1 MFGRVG
7 RAIRT
12 QVSAAGNCD
21 GLFFSERLS
30 PESVCSACEKLQ
42 HEFRER
48 VFSPAVTLWVFIAQI
63 LSSDHSCREAVA
75 KLNFWRIARN
85 LKPCSPD
92 TGSYCQARQRLP
104 EQLFLELVRA
114 TGSELA
120 QQADEAWQWLGRV
133 VKVVDGS
140 TITMA
145 DTQANQQEYPQPRSQ
160 AAGVGFPIARIVVV
174 FSLAIGVAVDAVIG
188 PYKGKRTGENNLFRS
203 LLGCFLPGEIAL
215 ADSYYASF
223 WDFALLLE
231 RKVDL
236 VARAH
241 HKRKIDFRTGVR
253 LGRYDQVVTY
263 FKPDQRPAWM
273 DSCLYERLPDSI
285 QIRHLRYW
293 VAQSGFR
300 TRVITLATTLVDAN
314 LYTADELA
322 NLYRRRWQAEL
333 HLRSLKTHLQMDY
346 LRSKKPATVRK
357 EFYTHLLAYNLIRGI
372 MLEAAV
378 AAGVSPHQ
386 LSFKGTLQSLG
397 VFLGIV
403 IADAPHA
410 DRLYAALVWMI
421 STHRVGNRPDRLEPR
436 LIKRRPKP
444 HKLLQEP
451 RSVARNR
458 LRQTSYA

>member
-1 MFGRVG
+1 MFGQLGCAV
-7 RAIRT
+7 RA

-30 PESVCSACEKLQ
+30 PESVRSACEKLQ

-48 VFSPAVTLWVFIAQI
+48 LFSPAVTLWVFLAQV
-63 LSSDHSCREAVA
+63 LSGDHSCREAVA

-85 LKPCSPD
+85 LKPCSTY
-92 TGSYCQARQRLP
+92 TGSYCEARQRLP
-104 EQLFLELVRA
+104 EQLFLELVRS

-120 QQADEAWQWLGRV
+120 QQAEDAWQWLGRV

-145 DTQANQQEYPQPRSQ
+145 DTQANQQQYPQPRTQ
-160 AAGVGFPIARIVVV
+160 TAGVGFPIARIVVV
-174 FSLAIGVAVDAVIG
+174 FSLAIGVVVDAAIG

-203 LLGCFLPGEIAL
+203 LLECFLPGEIAL

-231 RKVDL
+231 HQVDL
-236 VARAH
+236 VARVH
-241 HKRKIDFRTGVR
+241 HKRKIDFRTGAK

-263 FKPDQRPAWM
+263 VKPDQRPAWM
-273 DSCLYERLPDSI
+273 DLVTYERLPASI

-300 TRVITLATTLVDAN
+300 TRVITLATTLIDAN
-314 LYTADELA
+314 FYTADELA

-333 HLRSLKTHLQMDY
+333 HLRSLKAHLQMDH
-346 LRSKKPATVRK
+346 LRSKQPATVRK

-372 MLEAAV
+372 MLQAAV
-378 AAGVSPHQ
+378 AAGASPHQ

-397 VFLGIV
+397 VFLGMV
-403 IADAPHA
+403 IADATHVE
-410 DRLYAALVWMI
+410 RLYAALLWMT
-421 STHRVGNRPDRLEPR
+421 STHRVGDRPDRIEPR

-451 RSVARNR
+451 RSIARNR
-458 LRQTSYA
+458 LLHTRCA